1 MKTQNWPI
9 RSKIVALVAVPILAL
24 SALWIFA
31 TTLTIGPASSL
42 LAAQTLLDEVGRPG
56 EALVV
61 ELQQER
67 RISVRQLVDPTATT
81 ALADQRTRTD
91 RAIAEFRRRTSDAD
105 LRDTTGAL
113 LDARIDQLLTA
124 IDALRS
130 GRVFIDRRT
139 VDASGALGLYSGV
152 IDAAF
157 RTFSALNTLPDDT
170 LSREARSLTELGRA
184 REVMAQADALLA
196 GAFTAGR
203 FAPGEH
209 AQFVQIVGTQRFLYS
224 TATAELPDADR
235 VAYQQLTE
243 GDGYVRLRRL
253 EDDLISRGGGST
265 LPVDARTWQSSYDSV
280 QRQLRDF
287 ELSGAESL
295 TERSRPVA
303 AGILLRLGLAGLLG
317 FVAVLLSAIIAWR
330 IGRSLVRRL
339 TSLRAA
345 ALNMADERL
354 PDVVGRLRRGEEVDV
369 EAEAPPL
376 DYGQDEIGQLGQ
388 AFSEV
393 QRTAIASAI
402 DEAALRSGLRDV
414 FLNIA
419 RRSQTLLHRQLA
431 LLDRMERRAAQP
443 DELEDLFRLDHMAT
457 RMRRHAE
464 DLVVL
469 AGAAPGRGWRNPVSI
484 VDVIRGAISE
494 VEDYA
499 RVDLANVAPA
509 ATAGRAVGDVIHLL
523 AELIENATSF
533 SPPHTRVQVTGQVVS
548 NGYAIEIED
557 RGLGMAT
564 EAIEQANR
572 RLADPPDF
580 DPANSARLGLFVVA
594 LLGARHGVRVQLRSS
609 PFGGVTAV
617 VLIPGDL
624 VVPDTSTSTSTGDR
638 GDGSGA
644 EPDATTRRTGPA
656 GRIAGGADGSET
668 IEVPARSGRTA
679 RVSADG
685 DEPPVEPG
693 STTGLGPRRKAGA
706 ALAALVAASRP
717 ETPQP
722 TPAADG
728 AAEPT
733 AVRTAPEAPTSDQA
747 DSSADPGAVDDGP
760 EVARRSGA
768 RAPKAGTL
776 RRRGVDP
783 TAANPTATS
792 TTPATAIPT
801 GAGTTSPTAAPAST
815 TPAGPVPRPAMD
827 DDTVVLPVVPATGGA
842 VPATGGAVPATGGA
856 VPATG
861 GAVPATG
868 GAVPATGGPA
878 RPAAGPVGA
887 DGLPRR
893 IRQKSLA
900 PQLRNGPVAGPDRS
914 AGSTAAAGA
923 TADGEPDEPQPRTAE
938 QVRAVMAALQS
949 GTARGRRDAE
959 DLTRPGDTSEATSR
973 VTDPGVTN
981 SEGDG

>member
-1 MKTQNWPI
+1 METQNWPI

-31 TTLTIGPASSL
+31 TTLTVGPASNL
-42 LAAQTLLDEVGRPG
+42 LATQTLLDEVGRPG
-56 EALVV
+56 ETLVV

-67 RISVRQLVDPTATT
+67 RLSVRQLVDPSTA
-81 ALADQRTRTD
+81 AVLADQRIRTD
-91 RAIAEFRRRTSDAD
+91 RAIAEFRRRTSDTD

-124 IDALRS
+124 VDALRS

-139 VDASGALGLYSGV
+139 VDASGALGLYSGI

-157 RTFSALNTLPDDT
+157 RTFSALNTLPDET
-170 LSREARSLTELGRA
+170 LAREARSLTELGRA
-184 REVMAQADALLA
+184 REVLAQADALLA
-196 GAFTAGR
+196 GVFSAGR

-224 TATAELPDADR
+224 AATAELPDADR

-243 GDGYVRLRRL
+243 GDAYVRLRRM
-253 EDDLISRGGGST
+253 EDDLIGRGAGGS
-265 LPVDARTWQSSYDSV
+265 LPVDARQWQGSYDSV

-287 ELSGAESL
+287 ELSGADAL
-295 TERSRPVA
+295 ADRSRPVA
-303 AGILLRLGLAGLLG
+303 AGILVRLGLAGLLG
-317 FVAVLLSAIIAWR
+317 FVAVLLSAVIALR

-369 EAEAPPL
+369 ETEAPPL

-402 DEAALRSGLRDV
+402 DEAALRRGLRDV

-469 AGAAPGRGWRNPVSI
+469 AGAAPGRGWRNPVSM

-499 RVDLANVAPA
+499 RVDLVTVAPA

-533 SPPHTRVQVTGQVVS
+533 SPPHTRVQVTGQVVA

-594 LLGARHGVRVQLRSS
+594 LLGARHGVRVQLRPS
-609 PFGGVTAV
+609 PYGGVTAV
-617 VLIPGDL
+617 ALIPGDL
-624 VVPDTSTSTSTGDR
+624 VVPDTSTPATDR
-638 GDGSGA
+638 GDGSGP
-644 EPDATTRRTGPA
+644 EPDGTTRGGGPR
-656 GRIAGGADGSET
+656 RIGGGADGSET
-668 IEVPARSGRTA
+668 IELPTRSSPATAVAAEGAEPAAGSGPA
-679 RVSADG
+679 
-685 DEPPVEPG
+685 
-693 STTGLGPRRKAGA
+693 GLGPRRKAGA
-706 ALAALVAASRP
+706 ALAALVAAGR
-717 ETPQP
+717 ETSPP
-722 TPAADG
+722 GPAADG
-728 AAEPT
+728 GTEPP
-733 AVRTAPEAPTSDQA
+733 APRTPGTPRHPARPTP
-747 DSSADPGAVDDGP
+747 SARPTP
-760 EVARRSGA
+760 PARRTPPASRAAPPRRTGW
-768 RAPKAGTL
+768 RAP
-776 RRRGVDP
+776 RP
-783 TAANPTATS
+783 
-792 TTPATAIPT
+792 PAY
-801 GAGTTSPTAAPAST
+801 GCR
-815 TPAGPVPRPAMD
+815 GPVRCGDAAQTRPPPRHRPLPRPAP
-827 DDTVVLPVVPATGGA
+827 LPRPPRPPPLRRPSHRPVRPRPPGRC
-842 VPATGGAVPATGGA
+842 
-856 VPATG
+856 
-861 GAVPATG
+861 
-868 GAVPATGGPA
+868 PA
-878 RPAAGPVGA
+878 RRWTTTP
-887 DGLPRR
+887 
-893 IRQKSLA
+893 
-900 PQLRNGPVAGPDRS
+900 
-914 AGSTAAAGA
+914 
-923 TADGEPDEPQPRTAE
+923 
-938 QVRAVMAALQS
+938 
-949 GTARGRRDAE
+949 
-959 DLTRPGDTSEATSR
+959 
-973 VTDPGVTN
+973 
-981 SEGDG
+981 

>member
-1 MKTQNWPI
+1 METQNWPI

-31 TTLTIGPASSL
+31 TTLTVGPASKL

-67 RISVRQLVDPTATT
+67 RLSVRQLVDPTATT

-124 IDALRS
+124 VDALRS

-196 GAFTAGR
+196 GAFSAGR

-224 TATAELPDADR
+224 AAAAELPDADR

-243 GDGYVRLRRL
+243 GDAYARLRRL
-253 EDDLISRGGGST
+253 EDDLIVRGGGST
-265 LPVDARTWQSSYDSV
+265 LPVDARAWQSSYDSV

-287 ELSGAESL
+287 ELSGAEAL

-317 FVAVLLSAIIAWR
+317 FVAVLLSAIIALR

-345 ALNMADERL
+345 ALSMADERL
-354 PDVVGRLRRGEEVDV
+354 PDVVGRLRKGEEVDV
-369 EAEAPPL
+369 ETEAPPL

-469 AGAAPGRGWRNPVSI
+469 AGAAPGRGWRNPVSM

-499 RVDLANVAPA
+499 RVDLVNVAPA

-594 LLGARHGVRVQLRSS
+594 LLGARHGVQVQLRSS

-617 VLIPGDL
+617 ALIPGDL
-624 VVPDTSTSTSTGDR
+624 VVPDTSTATGDR

-644 EPDATTRRTGPA
+644 EPGGTTRRTGSG

-668 IEVPARSGRTA
+668 IELPARSGPAA

-685 DEPPVEPG
+685 DEPPAEPG

-722 TPAADG
+722 APAADG

-733 AVRTAPEAPTSDQA
+733 AARTAPDAPASDQA
-747 DSSADPGAVDDGP
+747 DSAAGTGGAATDDGP
-760 EVARRSGA
+760 EAARRSGV
-768 RAPKAGTL
+768 RVPKAGAL

-783 TAANPTATS
+783 TAATAANPTATS
-792 TTPATAIPT
+792 TAPATAVPD
-801 GAGTTSPTAAPAST
+801 GAATTTPVAAPAST
-815 TPAGPVPRPAMD
+815 TTPAGPAPRPAMD
-827 DDTVVLPVVPATGGA
+827 DDTVVLPAIPAS
-842 VPATGGAVPATGGA
+842 
-856 VPATG
+856 
-861 GAVPATG
+861 
-868 GAVPATGGPA
+868 GGPV
-878 RPAAGPVGA
+878 RPALGPVGA

-893 IRQKSLA
+893 IRQKNLA

-914 AGSTAAAGA
+914 AGSPGTAGA